1 MVENIYIIM
10 PNSLLYSFYGKADFL
25 KKYLFRCVESWLQRS
40 RALCGGRGAS
50 VQLWLV
56 DSVTLWHVGSWFPG

>member
-25 KKYLFRCVESWLQRS
+25 KNIYFAVLSLGCSARGLSVAAGGLLSS
-40 RALCGGRGAS
+40 CG
-50 VQLWLV
+50 LW
-56 DSVTLWHVGSWFPG
+56 TQ